1 MKSLTWLLAAPLLV
15 GCSQIDALAPVSG
28 VPLSTVQ
35 IAASDVLI
43 RKEVALLSAPICTE
57 TQAEF
62 TCVGTTLK
70 KEPIEVKVPNDATQV
85 MTITVAG
92 KQIFEG
98 PVQDVIEQAGEG
110 R

>member
-1 MKSLTWLLAAPLLV
+1 MKSHTWLLAAPLLV

-57 TQAEF
+57 SQAEF

-85 MTITVAG
+85 T
-92 KQIFEG
+92 
-98 PVQDVIEQAGEG
+98 
-110 R
+110 